1 MNIDCL
7 FTGLASFAVEDSS
20 STGRNSHTVD
30 ELVKVANELV
40 VVMNGNVLTQHPV
53 GQCLHQFGSLFAVKS
68 G

>member
-30 ELVKVANELV
+30 ELVKVANEFV
-40 VVMNGNVLTQHPV
+40 VVMNGNVLT
-53 GQCLHQFGSLFAVKS
+53 
-68 G
+68 